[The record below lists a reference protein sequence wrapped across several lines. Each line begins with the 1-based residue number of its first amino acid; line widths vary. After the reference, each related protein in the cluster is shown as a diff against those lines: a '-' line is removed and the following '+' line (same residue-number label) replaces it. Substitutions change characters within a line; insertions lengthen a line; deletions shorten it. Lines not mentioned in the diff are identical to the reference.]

1 MSRVPDD
8 NFDHYYDPYADL
20 MLAKTQIRRAKT
32 QIRSLQL
39 ERDEMFKA
47 FDNMIERLRRLE
59 RNFDRNKH

>member
-20 MLAKTQIRRAKT
+20 MLAKT